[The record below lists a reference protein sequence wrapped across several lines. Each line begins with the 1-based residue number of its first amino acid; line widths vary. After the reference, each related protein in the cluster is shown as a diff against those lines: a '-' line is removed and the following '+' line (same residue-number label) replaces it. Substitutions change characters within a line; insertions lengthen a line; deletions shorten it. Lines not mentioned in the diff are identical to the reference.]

1 MVEISV
7 IIPVYN
13 AEKYLSESINSI
25 LNQTFTDIEVICV
38 DDGSQDNSLN
48 MLYEFEKKDNRIQV
62 FHQENNGGGAA
73 RNFALPKAKGKY
85 IYFMD
90 ADDII
95 ELDAFEQF
103 YNLAEEKNVD
113 FIICRAINYNSDT
126 DEYYK
131 EEYFYMD
138 TLYDFVGDEVFDW
151 RDIGELVF
159 KISVTPWGKFF
170 NREFVIKS
178 GARFA
183 EGLIF
188 HDNIFFW
195 EMLFNSN
202 RIYFYDKELCYR
214 RVHSKS
220 SVESRDKR
228 FVSTI
233 PIHNMIVSIFIKYNQ
248 FEKFKKRLY
257 TKKLYLVNDRYM
269 QVKREYRDFF
279 LAEMK
284 KDFSKMCN
292 HELYDEFIEII
303 SLRNRAIFENALKS
317 DTPREYELAIENFE
331 LNAKV
336 QRLERD
342 KENLQKDKQKL
353 IVHRDEL
360 IAHKDRLVA
369 HKDELVE
376 IKDNLR
382 KQKKQLKK
390 EKKKLKKDNKK
401 LKEENDSLKHE
412 IDMMKNT
419 VSWKMTKPIRV
430 VRGRL
435 K

>member
-233 PIHNMIVSIFIKYNQ
+233 PINNMITALFIKYNQ
-248 FEKFKKRLY
+248 FENFKQKLY
-257 TKKLYLVNDRYM
+257 EKKLYLVNERFM
-269 QVKREYRDFF
+269 KVNEEYKDFF
-279 LAEMK
+279 LEEIK
-284 KDFSKMCN
+284 KDYSKMCN
-292 HELYDEFIEII
+292 HEYYEEFINLITPKYK
-303 SLRNRAIFENALKS
+303 AIFENSLKS
-317 DTPREYELAIENFE
+317 KTPKEYELLMGNFE
-331 LNAKV
+331 LNNQI
-336 QRLERD
+336 QRLKND
-342 KENLQKDKQKL
+342 KENLHKDKQRL
-353 IVHRDEL
+353 IAHRDEL
-360 IAHKDRLVA
+360 VAHKNQLVA
-369 HKDELVE
+369 HKNELVE

-382 KQKKQLKK
+382 KQKNKLKK
-390 EKKKLKKDNKK
+390 ENKKLKKDNKK
-401 LKEENDSLKHE
+401 LKEENDDLNNE
-412 IDMMKNT
+412 IYKMKKT
-419 VSWKMTKPIRV
+419 MSWKMTKPIRV
-430 VRGRL
+430 LRSYF